1 MLRDV
6 QSPLFFLVLTV
17 VGGVGLGL
25 GFAWGRNFLY
35 DQPYSTVA
43 GFLILFCPIMVIVGI
58 IALVGIVRRR

>member
-1 MLRDV
+1 
-6 QSPLFFLVLTV
+6 LVLTV